1 MEGDMKRFVLVTFLS
16 FLALPA
22 NDLSAQMFG
31 SLGGAEPG
39 EDVVSVGV
47 IFGQMNPTTRFR
59 DGGGFDTATLLG
71 GTVSFW
77 FHRHM
82 GVQVNALS
90 TEHGTLGASDGRSS
104 IVSGRDPRIWTIQSD
119 LVVRLPLAAGAMT
132 VSPYGAAGAGWK
144 SYKWVFDPQGGP
156 DARGFDGAWSFA
168 GGVEARFGADSRI
181 GLRGE
186 FRQLHTSFTRFGED
200 LTHKDRVLT
209 GALLINF

>member
-1 MEGDMKRFVLVTFLS
+1 MYRVSSVSLVAFLLLFGHS
-16 FLALPA
+16 AT
-22 NDLSAQMFG
+22 DLSAQLFG

-39 EDVVSVGV
+39 EDVVSVGL
-47 IFGQMNPTTRFR
+47 IFGQMNPQTRFR
-59 DGGGFDTATLLG
+59 DGGGFDTAGLLG
-71 GTVSFW
+71 GTLNFW

-104 IVSGRDPRIWTIQSD
+104 IVSGRDPRIWTIQGD
-119 LVVRLPLAAGAMT
+119 FVVRVPLAAGALT
-132 VSPYGAAGAGWK
+132 VSPYGAVGGGWK

-168 GGVEARFGADSRI
+168 GGVETRFGAQSRI

-186 FRQLHTSFTRFGED
+186 FRQLQTSFSRFGED

-209 GALLINF
+209 AALLLNF